1 MSNSLALDLSKE
13 KEITLDNQSNNILT
27 NISNAFSNAVKKG
40 SELINFPDN
49 LGETVKEGLEKIDL
63 KEIGESAVES
73 ALKTGMKSLGMK
85 ASTFNSLK
93 NVFDAVKEG
102 DLKKGLESGLNVAI
116 GALKIPTTAKTLLKN
131 GKSLILDQ
139 VFEDE
144 LKKVMTKQKNTI
156 SRIDKKCVQMEEAF
170 NKNDTKTLDKVA
182 KTLKTDLEKV
192 MPIQDV
198 ISKGNNIL
206 NKYQLYKSKGT
217 TELTQT
223 EKELLEKLA

>member
-1 MSNSLALDLSKE
+1 MTNSLTLDLNKE
-13 KEITLDNQSNNILT
+13 KEITLGNQADNILS

-40 SELINFPDN
+40 SELINFPDT
-49 LGETVKEGLEKIDL
+49 LGETVKQGLEKIDL

-85 ASTFNSLK
+85 SSTFNSLK
-93 NVFDAVKEG
+93 NIFDAVKEG
-102 DLKKGLESGLNVAI
+102 DLKKGLTSGLNVAI
-116 GALKIPTTAKTLLKN
+116 GTLKIPTTAKTLLKN
-131 GKSLILDQ
+131 GKNLILDQ

-144 LKKVMTKQKNTI
+144 LKKIMVKQKNTI
-156 SRIDKKCVQMEEAF
+156 SRIDKKCLQMEEAF
-170 NKNDTKTLDKVA
+170 DKNDTKTLDRVA

-198 ISKGNNIL
+198 ISRGNSIL

-217 TELTQT
+217 TELTQS
-223 EKELLEKLA
+223 EKELLEKLI